1 VVTLL
6 QAERVPEYGRS
17 IIYGLIILVILSP
30 TAGNAPTCEPPG
42 GPEPPARPARRDQC
56 GS

>member
-17 IIYGLIILVILSP
+17 IIYGLIIPVILLAYGRERS
-30 TAGNAPTCEPPG
+30 
-42 GPEPPARPARRDQC
+42 DV
-56 GS
+56 